1 VKVGDLVKCHNS
13 IGVIVEIIPEKNNWN
28 WLEVYWDDGELDGVP
43 ADDVEVISDK
53 V

>member
-1 VKVGDLVKCHNS
+1 MKVGDLVRVGES
-13 IGVIVEIIPEKNNWN
+13 IGVIVEIIPERNNWN
-28 WLEVYWDDGELDGVP
+28 CLEVYWDDGEFGGIP